1 MPDNL
6 RLRRIALACTAFLGT
21 LLVAASAHAVPSLR
35 SELYSVGAVGRFCS
49 RAQQIVAS
57 TAIYSWNIVHNEL
70 DTFAN
75 SSSAP
80 YTGPNLG
87 TYNGG
92 LIAYPNGDQMPL
104 ITQQLISQ
112 RELTQTQWEYPIV
125 ISCKMKDAESINYY
139 FGAGSAGTQRS
150 CREVNQDTVASV
162 FASLNSIEQ
171 RSIRF
176 PQNEIVYLSDIM
188 AASGPNWLYPLP
200 YLPRV
205 AFIPTIGVN
214 AGKLA
219 FRGYAIAVARTV
231 GSGDVAADKKGVYYC
246 HLPSPEYVRALV
258 TGQMEPII
266 ENPPEF

>member
-1 MPDNL
+1 MPHAPVH
-6 RLRRIALACTAFLGT
+6 RLALAAGAFLST
-21 LLVAASAHAVPSLR
+21 VLAATSVQAAPSLR
-35 SELYSVGAVGRFCS
+35 SELYSVGSVARFCS

-57 TAIYSWNIVHNEL
+57 TPLSSWNIVHNEL

-80 YTGPNLG
+80 YMGPNLG
-87 TYNGG
+87 SYNGT
-92 LIAYPNGDQMPL
+92 LAAFPNGDQMPL

-125 ISCKMKDAESINYY
+125 ISCKMKDAESINYH
-139 FGAGSAGTQRS
+139 FGAGSAGTQLS

-162 FASLNSIEQ
+162 FASLTAVEQ

-176 PQNEIVYLSDIM
+176 PESQIAYIADYMS
-188 AASGPNWLYPLP
+188 AAGPTWLYPLP

-205 AFIPTIGVN
+205 AFIPTTGAN
-214 AGKLA
+214 AGKLV
-219 FRGYAIAVARTV
+219 FRGFAIAVSRLD
-231 GSGDVAADKKGVYYC
+231 GSGSAGPDKKGVYYC

-258 TGQMEPII
+258 TGQMDPII